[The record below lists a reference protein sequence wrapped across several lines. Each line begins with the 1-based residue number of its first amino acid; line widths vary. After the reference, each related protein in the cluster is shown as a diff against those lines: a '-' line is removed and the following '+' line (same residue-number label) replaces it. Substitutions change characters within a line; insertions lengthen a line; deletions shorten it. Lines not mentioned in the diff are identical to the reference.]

1 MELKIKDIFF
11 TCKGDVNH
19 PFKESDVI
27 HLTVSFSHVLR
38 YTFNL
43 ETNQNWYMM

>member
-1 MELKIKDIFF
+1 MKLKTTDIFF

-19 PFKESDVI
+19 PFKESDVN

-43 ETNQNWYMM
+43 KTY